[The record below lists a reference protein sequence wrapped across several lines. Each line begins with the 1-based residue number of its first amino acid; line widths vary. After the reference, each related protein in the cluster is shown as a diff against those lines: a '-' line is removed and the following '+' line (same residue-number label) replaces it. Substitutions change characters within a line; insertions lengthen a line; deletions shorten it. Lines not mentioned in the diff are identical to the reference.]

1 MFRALRIPVMEI
13 VRAPELLLRCPL
25 KSELDIE
32 TMMPFGRH
40 LQQGLEAHVTVSDNH
55 QDSVLVNGQNNTVTS
70 DLVWGTADIGR
81 VINRNPRQVFHL
93 ISTGA
98 LKSVQKKGGRYVAS
112 RAALLKELAG

>member
-1 MFRALRIPVMEI
+1 M
-13 VRAPELLLRCPL
+13 
-25 KSELDIE
+25 S
-32 TMMPFGRH
+32 
-40 LQQGLEAHVTVSDNH
+40 NN
-55 QDSVLVNGQNNTVTS
+55 QDSGVVVNGQNNTVTS

-112 RAALLKELAG
+112 RSALLKELGA

>member
-1 MFRALRIPVMEI
+1 MA
-13 VRAPELLLRCPL
+13 
-25 KSELDIE
+25 
-32 TMMPFGRH
+32 
-40 LQQGLEAHVTVSDNH
+40 DN
-55 QDSVLVNGQNNTVTS
+55 QDFECLVNGKSNTVTS

>member
-1 MFRALRIPVMEI
+1 M
-13 VRAPELLLRCPL
+13 
-25 KSELDIE
+25 SDIE
-32 TMMPFGRH
+32 R
-40 LQQGLEAHVTVSDNH
+40 QNN
-55 QDSVLVNGQNNTVTS
+55 LVNGKSDTVTS
-70 DLVWGTADIGR
+70 DLIWGTADIGR